1 MSEVSD
7 WIVNLGKAFVAYK
20 DVFEENGVVD
30 LDTLGQLD
38 VDDMVTDLSIKR
50 THARIISYR
59 WKKEFGTKTES
70 VAPSVVKIT
79 EKSKV
84 DYESSKKK
92 IKVVALKDL
101 KGVFRKKEMFEELSK
116 LAQADDIVAKALS
129 LLNEQLSYILKLRE
143 EPPTIKYRGFLSHV
157 QHNSADLC
165 RCLFYGLEKKHT
177 SVWYDMTAGRL
188 DARGMVEGIATCS
201 YFVLI
206 ATKDSFSRPWPL
218 FELLIAQILR
228 KPMIVALEADSRHG
242 GLTFEA
248 FMNLVPKPW
257 DFLKS
262 HEIMKIERRG
272 DFWPATVNEL
282 HKRLSKETI
291 SKQMDNCGTIVV
303 SDLAVTSEENKES
316 PTSPFDC
323 SPELII
329 IRKPLKK
336 CSDGNTRS
344 QRPKRRSSNE
354 SKKSTAEKIRRR
366 LNEYEQK
373 YNDESLVDKAAREIV
388 SNESKIS
395 TKEKIL
401 RRPNEYEQK
410 LNDESSVGKPAVT
423 TAFDPRKISL
433 ASLKIRAQIPSTKSM
448 ESRPIENKGSLSKTL
463 VKNTAEG
470 SPPSPDQDKT
480 KKLVFQPGTLGLKAY
495 WCTGE
500 VEAITPNEQC
510 EDRVEIG
517 WRLVKVDDEEYTEET
532 LDARIEGDKEYT
544 ITFRTEPKD

>member
-59 WKKEFGTKTES
+59 YKKEFGTKTES

-316 PTSPFDC
+316 STSPFDS

-329 IRKPLKK
+329 IRKPA
-336 CSDGNTRS
+336 
-344 QRPKRRSSNE
+344 E
-354 SKKSTAEKIRRR
+354 AEKIRRR

-373 YNDESLVDKAAREIV
+373 YNDESLVDKAARKIV

-395 TKEKIL
+395 TKEKIP
-401 RRPNEYEQK
+401 RRLNEYEQK
-410 LNDESSVGKPAVT
+410 VNDESSVGKPAVT
-423 TAFDPRKISL
+423 TVFDPRKISL
-433 ASLKIRAQIPSTKSM
+433 ASMKIRAQIPSTKST
-448 ESRPIENKGSLSKTL
+448 ESRPVENKGSLSKTL